1 MAKGNMK
8 MTEDLVPVELMVNGN
23 AVSAQVPARQSLLRF
38 LRDELGLM
46 GTKDGCSNGHC
57 GACSVIIDGKLTR
70 SCLVKVIRLEGANIL
85 TIEGLAASGELDPIQ
100 QAFIDAG
107 AVQCGFCTAG
117 MILST
122 KALLDANPD
131 PDVAEIKKHLTQNR
145 NLCRCTG
152 YVNII
157 KAVQMAAERRAG
169 KSHHKQI
176 PPTAEPQHPIL
187 DNVAREVVTG
197 QLKYADDLTM
207 EGMLYGKILWAAHP
221 HAEIV
226 SMDTREAESLPG
238 VRAVI
243 TARDIPGKNQCGMVI
258 RDQPAIADKKVRYI
272 GDSLASVFADTPE
285 VAADAISRIKVEYK
299 VLPGVF
305 SPEEAARPDAPRVH
319 EKGNRLHQ
327 VSIERGNVDEVFTKC
342 AVVVEGDYTTPFIE
356 HGFLEPESGLAYPS
370 EDGGVII
377 KYPTQSAFD
386 DRTQLSEI
394 LDMAPEKIRV
404 IALISGGAFG
414 GKEDII
420 FHQHLAL
427 GTLKTGKPVKITLS
441 REESLRV
448 HVKRHP
454 AWMHFKT
461 GADAEGH
468 FLAIEARI
476 TLDTGAYCSLGLDVL
491 ENTAVFAAG
500 PYFVPAVRVNAES
513 WYTNNVL
520 AGAMRGFGV
529 NQVAIGL
536 EQQMDDMARA
546 LKMDPL
552 DFRMI
557 NALADGLVTVADHE
571 LEPGVAGIKE
581 TIQAVK
587 DELQRTPIP
596 VSADKKI
603 GVGVACAVKN
613 IGFGHHLPEDSG
625 AAIDLSVDGR
635 LMIRHSQHEYGQGSQ
650 TGLIIM
656 AARELGISSD
666 MISVYGPDTSVTPKT
681 GSTTASRQTFLT
693 GNALVMACQALKEEL
708 FNRAAD
714 HIDVKPGQLRFDGNR
729 IVDRE
734 SGKSVEL
741 KELGTHFRMEK
752 RYVAPQSTQIFEK
765 KHVSKWGTPDF
776 RSEPTHFC
784 YAYTTQAAIVEVDP
798 ESGEVN
804 VLKVLAS
811 VDVGRIINRA
821 AIEGQIHGG
830 VMMGIGMALSE
841 QFLVEQGVNT
851 TDSLHKVRMPL
862 AEMTPKVV
870 SLIVEVPHPL
880 GPQGAKGFAEAPQL
894 ATPPAILNAIYD
906 AVGVR
911 IYDLPADKRRVKAAI
926 DAKNG

>member
-1 MAKGNMK
+1 ME
-8 MTEDLVPVELMVNGN
+8 TIPDLIPVELTVNGKEIK
-23 AVSAQVPARQSLLRF
+23 AKVPSGKTLLRY
-38 LRDELGLM
+38 LRDDMGLM

-70 SCLVKVIRLEGANIL
+70 SCLVKVIRLDGAKIE
-85 TIEGLAASGELDPIQ
+85 TIEGLAADGSLDPIQ

-117 MILST
+117 MIMST
-122 KALLDANPD
+122 KALLDSNPNPTTD
-131 PDVAEIKKHLTQNR
+131 EIKRHLTQNR

-152 YVNII
+152 YVNIV
-157 KAVQMAAERRAG
+157 KAVQLAAERRSG
-169 KSHHKQI
+169 KSIHEDI
-176 PPTAEPQHPIL
+176 AANSEPQHPIM
-187 DNVAREVVTG
+187 DNIANQVVIGTL
-197 QLKYADDLTM
+197 QYADDLKM
-207 EGMLYGKILWAAHP
+207 EGMLHGKVLWSAHP
-221 HAEIV
+221 HAEILNV
-226 SMDTREAESLPG
+226 DTSEAEAIPG

-243 TARDIPGKNQCGMVI
+243 TARDIPGKNQSGMVI

-272 GDSLASVFADTPE
+272 GDSIASVFADTPE
-285 VAADAISRIKVEYK
+285 IAASAIGKIKVDYR

-305 SPEEAARPDAPRVH
+305 SPEDAARPDAPKIH
-319 EKGNRLHQ
+319 DKGNLLHQ
-327 VSIERGNVDEVFTKC
+327 VYIERGNVDDAFSKC
-342 AVVVEGDYTTPFIE
+342 KVVIEGDYSTPFIE
-356 HGFLEPESGLAYPS
+356 HGFLEPESGIGYVS
-370 EDGGVII
+370 DDGGVII

-394 LDMAPEKIRV
+394 LAIPPEKIRV

-414 GKEDII
+414 GKEDMI

-427 GTLKTGKPVKITLS
+427 GALKTGKPVKITLT

-468 FLAIEARI
+468 FMAIDAKI

-500 PYFVPAVRVNAES
+500 PYYVPTVRIKAES

-529 NQVAIGL
+529 NQIAIGL
-536 EQQMDDMARA
+536 EQQMDAMARA

-557 NALADGLVTVADHE
+557 NALGDGLITVADHE

-587 DELQRTPIP
+587 EELKRTSIP
-596 VSADKKI
+596 VSSDKKI

-613 IGFGHHLPEDSG
+613 IGFGHHLPEEAG
-625 AAIDLSVDGR
+625 AVLDLDVDGR
-635 LMIRHSQHEYGQGSQ
+635 LLIRHSQHEYGQGAQ
-650 TGLIIM
+650 TGLVTM
-656 AARELGISSD
+656 ATRELGISPD
-666 MISVYGPDTSVTPKT
+666 MISVYGPDTAVTPVT
-681 GSTTASRQTFLT
+681 GSTTASRQTFLS
-693 GNALVMACQALKEEL
+693 GNALVMACQALKDEL
-708 FNRAAD
+708 FSRAAD
-714 HIDVKPGQLRFDGNR
+714 HIGVSPAQLKFDGSR
-729 IVDRE
+729 ITDQE
-734 SGKSVEL
+734 SGKSIEL
-741 KELGTHFRMEK
+741 KELGDHFRMEK
-752 RYVAPQSTQIFEK
+752 KYVAPPSVQIFENR
-765 KHVSKWGTPDF
+765 HISKWGTPEF
-776 RSEPTHFC
+776 RSQPTHFC
-784 YAYTTQAAIVEVDP
+784 YAYTTQAAIVEVNP
-798 ESGEVN
+798 ETGDVR

-841 QFLVEQGVNT
+841 QFLVENGVNT

-862 AEMTPKVV
+862 AEMTPEVV
-870 SLIVEVPHPL
+870 CLIVEVPHPL

-911 IYDLPADKRRVKAAI
+911 IHDMPADKKRIKEAI
-926 DAKNG
+926 AGKNL

>member
-1 MAKGNMK
+1 M
-8 MTEDLVPVELMVNGN
+8 EILPDISPVEMTVNGKEVK
-23 AVSAQVPARQSLLRF
+23 AKVTSSKTLLRY
-38 LRDELGLM
+38 LRDDMGLM

-70 SCLVKVIRLEGANIL
+70 SCLVKVIRLEGAKIE
-85 TIEGLAASGELDPIQ
+85 TIEGLAADGNLDPIQ

-117 MILST
+117 MIMST
-122 KALLDANPD
+122 KALLDTNPSPTTD
-131 PDVAEIKKHLTQNR
+131 EIKKHLTQNR

-152 YVNII
+152 YVNIV
-157 KAVQMAAERRAG
+157 KAVQLAAERRSG
-169 KSHHKQI
+169 KSIHEDI
-176 PPTAEPQHPIL
+176 AANSEPQHPIM
-187 DNVAREVVTG
+187 DNIANQVVMG
-197 QLKYADDLTM
+197 SMQYADDLKM
-207 EGMLYGKILWAAHP
+207 EGMLYGKVLWSAHP
-221 HAEIV
+221 HAEIIHV
-226 SMDTREAESLPG
+226 DTSEAEALPG

-243 TARDIPGKNQCGMVI
+243 TAKDIPGKNQCGMVI

-272 GDSLASVFADTPE
+272 GDSIASVFADTPE
-285 VAADAISRIKVEYK
+285 IASIAVGKINVEYK
-299 VLPGVF
+299 ILPGVF
-305 SPEEAARPDAPRVH
+305 SPAEAAHPDAPKVH
-319 EKGNRLHQ
+319 DKGNLLHQ
-327 VSIERGNVDEVFTKC
+327 VSIVRGDVDAAFEKC
-342 AVVVEGDYTTPFIE
+342 AVVIEGDYKTPFIE
-356 HGFLEPESGLAYPS
+356 HGFLEPESGIGYPS

-394 LDMAPEKIRV
+394 LAMPPEKIRV
-404 IALISGGAFG
+404 IALISGGSFG

-427 GTLKTGKPVKITLS
+427 GALKTGKPVKITLT

-461 GADAEGH
+461 GADEQGR
-468 FLAIEARI
+468 FQAIEARI

-500 PYFVPAVRVNAES
+500 PYFVPSVKINAES

-529 NQVAIGL
+529 NQIAIGL
-536 EQQMDDMARA
+536 EQQMDAMARA
-546 LKMDPL
+546 LNMDPL

-557 NALADGLVTVADHE
+557 NALGDGLITVADHE

-587 DELQRTPIP
+587 EELKRTPIP
-596 VSADKKI
+596 VSSDKKI

-613 IGFGHHLPEDSG
+613 IGFGHHLPEEAG
-625 AAIDLSVDGR
+625 AVLDLDVDGR
-635 LMIRHSQHEYGQGSQ
+635 LMIRHSQHEYGQGAQ
-650 TGLIIM
+650 TGLVTM
-656 AARELGISSD
+656 ATRELGISPD
-666 MISVYGPDTSVTPKT
+666 MISVYGPDTAVTPVT
-681 GSTTASRQTFLT
+681 GSTTASRQTFLS
-693 GNALVMACQALKEEL
+693 GNALVMACQALKDEL

-714 HIDVKPGQLRFDGNR
+714 HIGVSPVHMKFDGNR
-729 IVDRE
+729 ITDQE
-734 SGKSVEL
+734 SGKSIEL
-741 KELGTHFRMEK
+741 RELGDHFRMEK
-752 RYVAPQSTQIFEK
+752 KYVAPPSAQIFEK
-765 KHVSKWGTPDF
+765 RHISKWGTPEF
-776 RSEPTHFC
+776 RSQPTHFC
-784 YAYTTQAAIVEVDP
+784 YAYTTQAAIVEVSP
-798 ESGEVN
+798 ETGDVR

-841 QFLVEQGVNT
+841 QFLVENGVNT

-862 AEMTPKVV
+862 AEMTPEVV

-880 GPQGAKGFAEAPQL
+880 GPRGAKGFAEAPQL
-894 ATPPAILNAIYD
+894 ATAPAILNAIYD
-906 AVGVR
+906 AVGIR
-911 IYDLPADKRRVKAAI
+911 INELPADKRRVKEAI
-926 DAKNG
+926 NALNR